1 MSKSC
6 CVMALGLG
14 MALSM
19 FSNLAIAQ
27 EDAAVVAEV
36 GNQKLTEAQLQ
47 EREAGKLLQARYK
60 YYLAE
65 REALDHLIDQQVLEM
80 QAAKESLSVDELL
93 KKHVTVSAKE
103 PTEDQMKF
111 YYEGLGSDESYEAMR
126 GKILE
131 SVHDMRMSK
140 AKADYVTSLRD
151 QFGVVVELGQPSAKV
166 DITNAF
172 RLGPKDAPVQLIEFG
187 DFECPYCQKVHVE
200 LTRLREQ
207 FGDKVAIIYKD
218 FPLPM
223 HASSQK
229 AAEAA
234 RCAGAQGK
242 FWEFH
247 DALFETHKLQV
258 PDLKAEARTLKLDGA
273 RFDQCLD
280 SGETTAAV
288 KKDLEQ
294 AKHLGL
300 TGTPSFFANGH
311 FMSGAIVYAKLR
323 ETVEAELGMPSTA
336 KESVAATARMNNKSN
351 SDIAVQ
357 K

>member
-1 MSKSC
+1 MSKSRFFI
-6 CVMALGLG
+6 MLGLG

-19 FSNLAIAQ
+19 ISNLAIAQ
-27 EDAAVVAEV
+27 DGSTVVAEV
-36 GNQKLTEAQLQ
+36 GSQKLTASELQ
-47 EREAGKLLQARYK
+47 DKEAGKLLQARYK

-65 REALDHLIDQQVLEM
+65 REALDQLIDQQVLDM
-80 QAAKESLSVDELL
+80 QAAKESVTVDELI
-93 KKHVTVSAKE
+93 KKHVTVSVKD
-103 PTEDQMKF
+103 PTEDQLKF
-111 YYEGLGSDESYEAMR
+111 YYEGLSSEEPYDAVR
-126 GKILE
+126 AKILD
-131 SVHDMRMSK
+131 SVHEMRFAK
-140 AKADYVTSLRD
+140 AKADYIASLRD
-151 QFGVVVELGQPSAKV
+151 QFGVIVELGQPSAKV

-200 LTRLREQ
+200 LIRLREQ

-223 HASSQK
+223 HGSAEK

-247 DALFETHKLQV
+247 DSLFETHKLQV
-258 PDLKAEARTLKLDGA
+258 ADLKEEARTLKLDGA

-280 SGETTAAV
+280 SGEQTAAV

-294 AKHLGL
+294 AKRLGL

-311 FMSGAIVYAKLR
+311 FMSGAIVYPKLR
-323 ETVEAELGMPSTA
+323 ETVEQELGLPSTS
-336 KESVAATARMNNKSN
+336 KQSVAASAATVNNT
-351 SDIAVQ
+351 VQ

>member
-27 EDAAVVAEV
+27 EDSAVVAEV
-36 GNQKLTEAQLQ
+36 GNQKLTAGQLQ
-47 EREAGKLLQARYK
+47 EKEAGKLLQARYK

-80 QAAKESLSVDELL
+80 QAAKESLTVDELL
-93 KKHVTVSAKE
+93 KKHVTISAKE

-111 YYEGLGSDESYEAMR
+111 YYEGLGSEEPYEAMR
-126 GKILE
+126 GKILD
-131 SVHDMRMSK
+131 SVRDMRMSK
-140 AKADYVTSLRD
+140 AKADYVAGLRD

-166 DITNAF
+166 DTTNAF

-200 LTRLREQ
+200 LVRLREQ

-242 FWEFH
+242 FWEFQ
-247 DALFETHKLQV
+247 DSLFETHKLQLA
-258 PDLKAEARTLKLDGA
+258 DLKEEARTLKLDGA

-280 SGETTAAV
+280 SGETAPAV

-294 AKHLGL
+294 AKRLGL

-323 ETVEAELGMPSTA
+323 ETVEAELGLPSTA
-336 KESVAATARMNNKSN
+336 KQSVAASANMNNN
-351 SDIAVQ
+351 VQ

>member
-1 MSKSC
+1 MSKSRF
-6 CVMALGLG
+6 VVTLGLG
-14 MALSM
+14 LALS
-19 FSNLAIAQ
+19 FVCNFALAQ
-27 EDAAVVAEV
+27 EDSAVVAEV
-36 GNQKLTEAQLQ
+36 GNQKLTAAQLQ
-47 EREAGKLLQARYK
+47 EKEAGKLLQARYK

-65 REALDHLIDQQVLEM
+65 REALDQLIDQQVLEM
-80 QAAKESLSVDELL
+80 QAAKESVTVDELI
-93 KKHVTVSAKE
+93 KKHVTVSLKE
-103 PTEDQMKF
+103 PTEDQIKF
-111 YYEGLGSDESYEAMR
+111 YYEGLSSDEPYEAVR
-126 GKILE
+126 AKILE
-131 SVHDMRMSK
+131 SVHEMRMSK
-140 AKADYVTSLRD
+140 AKADYITSLRD

-166 DITNAF
+166 DTTNAF

-200 LTRLREQ
+200 LIRLREQ

-247 DALFETHKLQV
+247 DSLFETHRLQV

-280 SGETTAAV
+280 TSETTAAV

-323 ETVEAELGMPSTA
+323 ETVEAELGMPSTS
-336 KESVAATARMNNKSN
+336 KQSVAATASMNNTN
-351 SDIAVQ
+351 NTVQ

>member
-1 MSKSC
+1 MSKSRL
-6 CVMALGLG
+6 VVTLGLG
-14 MALSM
+14 MALSLV
-19 FSNLAIAQ
+19 SNFAVAQ
-27 EDAAVVAEV
+27 EDSAVVAEV
-36 GNQKLTEAQLQ
+36 GNQKLTAAQLQ
-47 EREAGKLLQARYK
+47 EKEAGKLLQARYK

-65 REALDHLIDQQVLEM
+65 REALDQLIDQQVLEM
-80 QAAKESLSVDELL
+80 QAAKESVTVDELI
-93 KKHVTVSAKE
+93 KKHVTVSLKE
-103 PTEDQMKF
+103 PTEDQIRF
-111 YYEGLGSDESYEAMR
+111 YYEGLSSDEPYETVR
-126 GKILE
+126 TKILE
-131 SVHDMRMSK
+131 SVHEMRMSK
-140 AKADYVTSLRD
+140 AKADYITSLRD

-166 DITNAF
+166 DTTNAF

-223 HASSQK
+223 HSSSQK

-247 DALFETHKLQV
+247 DSLFETHKLQV

-273 RFDQCLD
+273 RFDRCLD
-280 SGETTAAV
+280 TGETTAAV

-323 ETVEAELGMPSTA
+323 ETVEAELGMPSTS
-336 KESVAATARMNNKSN
+336 KQSVAATASMNNTN
-351 SDIAVQ
+351 NTVQ